1 MQNNDIANENVRST
15 AAPWFVMIHMK
26 PSWIESMLQ
35 KDSDGLFLKPEAG
48 PQQPFRFYIPYLYMP
63 HVNVPRQS
71 EAQFTDKHYAPADD
85 ENGLRSDLHSFVFIQ
100 ATTERVEAIVKSDWN
115 MKSRLRLYHYRDT
128 TGAKVTIPDTEM
140 HCFIK
145 ALQDHHLKFFLDQP
159 IDDFSVGDKVILQ
172 MEPWVGRTAEIREV
186 KVRKDRTSITVS
198 MNIFNRTK
206 SINFPDVSYGDV
218 KFVDE
223 EKGRLLSGNPIS
235 NYEEEII
242 DLLSHRFGKHYTEE
256 VAAADQLRLKRLA
269 TYDHIYVDDDYELAR
284 FTALRLICAYLLQ
297 NVKKRNLYQQQVTE
311 LLQKVAVPSP
321 SGEIQDIHPQT
332 DAEAYL
338 MVALFIATRQAHWR
352 AAVKDYRNSHPDCP
366 DVFRRYYALIK
377 ELRAKKTIANKK

>member
-1 MQNNDIANENVRST
+1 MQNDNIANENARST

-26 PSWIESMLQ
+26 PSWIERMLQ
-35 KDSDGLFLKPEAG
+35 KESDGLFLKPEAE
-48 PQQPFRFYIPYLYMP
+48 PQPPFRFYIPYLYMP
-63 HVNVPRQS
+63 QVTVPSQP
-71 EAQFTDKHYAPADD
+71 EAEFTDKHYAPADD

-100 ATTERVEAIVKSDWN
+100 ASAERVEAIVKSDWN
-115 MKSRLRLYHYRDT
+115 MRSRLRLYHYRDT
-128 TGAKVTIPDTEM
+128 TGAKLTIPDTEM

-172 MEPWVGRTAEIREV
+172 MQPWVGRTAEIREV
-186 KVRKDRTSITVS
+186 KVRKGRTSITVS

-223 EKGRLLSGNPIS
+223 EKGRLLSGNPIN

-256 VAAADQLRLKRLA
+256 MAAADQLRLKRLA

-284 FTALRLICAYLLQ
+284 FTALRLINAYLLK
-297 NVKKRNLYQQQVTE
+297 NAKKRKLYLQQVTD
-311 LLQKVAVPSP
+311 LLQKVSVLSP
-321 SGEIQDIHPQT
+321 SGELQDIRPQT
-332 DAEAYL
+332 DSEAYL
-338 MVALFIATRQAHWR
+338 LVALFIATRQAQWR

-366 DVFRRYYALIK
+366 DVFRRYYAIIK
-377 ELRAKKTIANKK
+377 ELRAKKTVKKVK

>member
-1 MQNNDIANENVRST
+1 MQNDNIANENTRST

-26 PSWIESMLQ
+26 PSWIERMLQ
-35 KDSDGLFLKPEAG
+35 KESDGLFLKPEAE
-48 PQQPFRFYIPYLYMP
+48 PQPPFRFYIPYLYMP
-63 HVNVPRQS
+63 QVTVPSQS
-71 EAQFTDKHYAPADD
+71 EAEFTDKHYAPVDD
-85 ENGLRSDLHSFVFIQ
+85 EDGLRSDLHSFVFIQ
-100 ATTERVEAIVKSDWN
+100 ASAERVEAIVKSDWN
-115 MKSRLRLYHYRDT
+115 MRSRLRLYYYRDT
-128 TGAKVTIPDTEM
+128 TGAKLTIPDTEM

-186 KVRKDRTSITVS
+186 KVRKGRTSITVS

-223 EKGRLLSGNPIS
+223 EKGRLLSGNPIN

-256 VAAADQLRLKRLA
+256 MAAADQLRLKRLA
-269 TYDHIYVDDDYELAR
+269 TYDHIYVDDGYELAR
-284 FTALRLICAYLLQ
+284 FTALRLINAYLLK
-297 NVKKRNLYQQQVTE
+297 NAKKRKLYLQQVTH
-311 LLQKVAVPSP
+311 LLQKVSVPSP
-321 SGEIQDIHPQT
+321 SGELQDIRPQT
-332 DAEAYL
+332 DSEAYL
-338 MVALFIATRQAHWR
+338 LVALFIATRQAQWR
-352 AAVKDYRNSHPDCP
+352 AAVKDYRNNHPDCP
-366 DVFRRYYALIK
+366 DVFRRYYAIIK
-377 ELRAKKTIANKK
+377 ELRAKKTVKKVK

>member
-1 MQNNDIANENVRST
+1 MQNNYIANENVRST

-48 PQQPFRFYIPYLYMP
+48 PQPPFRFYIPYLYMP

-71 EAQFTDKHYAPADD
+71 DAQFTDKHYAPADD

-100 ATTERVEAIVKSDWN
+100 ATAERVEAIVKSDWN

-172 MEPWVGRTAEIREV
+172 MEPWVGRVAEIREV

-352 AAVKDYRNSHPDCP
+352 AAVKDYRNSHPECP

>member
-1 MQNNDIANENVRST
+1 MQNDNIANENARST

-26 PSWIESMLQ
+26 PSWIERMLQ
-35 KDSDGLFLKPEAG
+35 KESDGLFLKPEAE
-48 PQQPFRFYIPYLYMP
+48 PQPPFRFYIPYLYMP
-63 HVNVPRQS
+63 QVTVPSQS
-71 EAQFTDKHYAPADD
+71 EAEFTDKHYAPVDD
-85 ENGLRSDLHSFVFIQ
+85 EDGLRSDLHSFVFIQ
-100 ATTERVEAIVKSDWN
+100 ASAERVEAIVKSDWN
-115 MKSRLRLYHYRDT
+115 MRSRLRLYHYRDT
-128 TGAKVTIPDTEM
+128 TGAKLTIPDTEM

-172 MEPWVGRTAEIREV
+172 MQPWVGRTAEIREV
-186 KVRKDRTSITVS
+186 KVRKGRTSITVS

-256 VAAADQLRLKRLA
+256 MAAADQLRLKRLA
-269 TYDHIYVDDDYELAR
+269 TYDHIYVDDDCELAR
-284 FTALRLICAYLLQ
+284 FTALRLINAYLLK
-297 NVKKRNLYQQQVTE
+297 NAKKRKLYLQQVTD
-311 LLQKVAVPSP
+311 LLQKVSVPSP
-321 SGEIQDIHPQT
+321 SGELQDIRPQT
-332 DAEAYL
+332 DSEAYL
-338 MVALFIATRQAHWR
+338 LVALFIATRQAQWR
-352 AAVKDYRNSHPDCP
+352 AAVKDYRNNHPDCP
-366 DVFRRYYALIK
+366 DVFRRYYAIIK
-377 ELRAKKTIANKK
+377 ELRAKKTAKKVK